1 MGPPRLLNIRV
12 PLDDLRFKL
21 SSLELS
27 LSPLYHHYDLVPG
40 ELPELCL
47 LRVEAGVVAA
57 VGVAAEVAEPHV
69 ETGVGEQESWQQGNI
84 EMRNVLSSVSVQTMS
99 NRALSKLNIC
109 WRRFAITEGG
119 SESIRVNLVV

>member
-40 ELPELCL
+40 ELPEVCL

-84 EMRNVLSSVSVQTMS
+84 EMRNVLSSVSV
-99 NRALSKLNIC
+99 L
-109 WRRFAITEGG
+109 
-119 SESIRVNLVV
+119 

>member
-40 ELPELCL
+40 ELPEVCL

-84 EMRNVLSSVSVQTMS
+84 EMRNVLSSVSVLCTDY
-99 NRALSKLNIC
+99 
-109 WRRFAITEGG
+109 
-119 SESIRVNLVV
+119 V